1 MEEILKKKKKRN
13 LLENSQLTQL
23 QEENLRRKQETTLT
37 MNLPWH
43 YPKGAEGSP
52 SLSPDSAGCEHHLVR
67 CIRDFGPKPWV
78 RQAWSPRL
86 DDSTEWAV
94 CCFPT
99 PRKNIWHYFG
109 ALCHLRQPHH
119 SFSFCL
125 LSVTI
130 TITHIELSLHSRHG
144 VDCFV
149 CIFSLNWEME
159 YFLPNQ

>member
-1 MEEILKKKKKRN
+1 MEEIFQKEETCWKVPSWLSSRRR
-13 LLENSQLTQL
+13 TW
-23 QEENLRRKQETTLT
+23 EENKKPPWPWTCHDTTQRELRGLLHCSQIMQDASIIQSDALGTSDLNRE
-37 MNLPWH
+37 
-43 YPKGAEGSP
+43 
-52 SLSPDSAGCEHHLVR
+52 
-67 CIRDFGPKPWV
+67 WV
-78 RQAWSPRL
+78 RLWSPRL

-99 PRKNIWHYFG
+99 RRKNIWHYFG
-109 ALCHLRQPHH
+109 AVCHLRQPHH